1 MLEYNNEQDRK
12 QMQAYQKARN
22 FLIINHLFPKLLP
35 IKNLIVTESFQD
47 YQNNLDKIS
56 SCNAG
61 INDQTN
67 GNRKLT
73 IFQELNNLD
82 YHHPTTLLKFDYRM
96 KIDKESLPRITI
108 RIHLEDGVYI
118 NVAAPHMGFKSF
130 DEITKAVEYYFI
142 PWNEL
147 SSCTLNNFKSY
158 QSYQVND
165 IEYKRGRKKAK
176 DRENSNTPIPRQ
188 YVEIPSYI
196 WEYIIN
202 NLLILLPD
210 LEDALLSH
218 GLIDFFI
225 IGYVNKKKFIA
236 SQLINRRRLKL
247 NII

>member
-1 MLEYNNEQDRK
+1 MVCGLCMDWR
-12 QMQAYQKARN
+12 
-22 FLIINHLFPKLLP
+22 
-35 IKNLIVTESFQD
+35 
-47 YQNNLDKIS
+47 
-56 SCNAG
+56 
-61 INDQTN
+61 NDQTT

-73 IFQELNNLD
+73 IFQELKHLD
-82 YHHPTTLLKFDYRM
+82 YRRPTTLLKFDYRM
-96 KIDKESLPRITI
+96 KIDKEPLPRIAI

-118 NVAAPHMGFKSF
+118 NVAAPQMGFKSF
-130 DEITKAVEYYFI
+130 DEITKASEYYFI

-147 SSCTLNNFKSY
+147 HSCTLNNFKSY

-165 IEYKRGRKKAK
+165 IEYKRERRKAK
-176 DRENSNTPIPRQ
+176 NRETIIPRQ
-188 YVEIPSYI
+188 YTEIPSYI

-202 NLLILLPD
+202 NLLIPLVD
-210 LEDALLSH
+210 LEDDLLSL